1 MDAGGRRE
9 IDPDVD
15 LHVPAQ
21 RRQRPLDP
29 ALLGVVAAGGVLGAE
44 ARFALERAGTSPAA
58 GWPLATWV
66 INVAGS
72 LLIGVLVVVVT
83 EVLTAHRLVRPFLG
97 TGVLG
102 GFTTFSTAM
111 VEAVALQQAGEP
123 LLALGYLVGTAL
135 SALLAAALGVAA
147 TRRLAGRRAGRGA
160 AA

>member
-21 RRQRPLDP
+21 RRQRALDP

-44 ARFALERAGTSPAA
+44 ARYALERAITSPAD
-58 GWPLATWV
+58 GWPLATWL
-66 INVAGS
+66 INVVGS

-83 EVLTAHRLVRPFLG
+83 EVVSAHRLVRPFLG

-111 VEAVALQQAGEP
+111 VEVVALQRAGEP
-123 LLALGYLVGTAL
+123 LLGLGYLVGTAVT
-135 SALLAAALGVAA
+135 ALLAAALGAAA
-147 TRRLAGRRAGRGA
+147 TRRAVGRRIRPDA

>member
-1 MDAGGRRE
+1 MDAGGRRGF
-9 IDPDVD
+9 
-15 LHVPAQ
+15 
-21 RRQRPLDP
+21 DP
-29 ALLGVVAAGGVLGAE
+29 ALLGVVAAGGLLGAE
-44 ARFALERAGTSPAA
+44 ARFALEQAVTSPAG
-58 GWPLATWV
+58 GWPVATWV

-83 EVLTAHRLVRPFLG
+83 EVLTVHRLVRPFLG

-111 VEAVALQQAGEP
+111 VEAVGLQRAGEP